1 MSNVKRTIT
10 YPDGR
15 VVEEFID
22 MKKHKVTKKKVSKPD
37 DVESKP
43 KEERKPFR
51 KAYTT
56 TSSSEQ

>member
-1 MSNVKRTIT
+1 
-10 YPDGR
+10 
-15 VVEEFID
+15 